1 MNNIPASK
9 YEGYVWKSDATKP
22 KVLLGEEYGP
32 LPSATENP
40 FVIEAQLY
48 DPASHMSYGIKH
60 VDGKYIVT
68 EVNLSEE
75 ALKGC
80 VHEEKTFLPHRM
92 EEVTGLR
99 FYQFWREEEDELCDN
114 MKVLQPK
121 ELAFA
126 GFVRKEEKA

>member
-1 MNNIPASK
+1 MNNIPTSK
-9 YEGYVWKSDATKP
+9 YEGYVWKSDATAP
-22 KVLLGEEYGP
+22 KVYLGEECGP
-32 LPSATENP
+32 LPAATVNP

-48 DPASHMSYGIKH
+48 DPASQKSYSVKH
-60 VDGKYIVT
+60 VDGKYIITKVD
-68 EVNLSEE
+68 LSEE

-92 EEVTGLR
+92 QGISALL
-99 FYQFWREEEDELCDN
+99 FYQLWREEKDELCDN
-114 MKVLQPK
+114 MNVLQPK